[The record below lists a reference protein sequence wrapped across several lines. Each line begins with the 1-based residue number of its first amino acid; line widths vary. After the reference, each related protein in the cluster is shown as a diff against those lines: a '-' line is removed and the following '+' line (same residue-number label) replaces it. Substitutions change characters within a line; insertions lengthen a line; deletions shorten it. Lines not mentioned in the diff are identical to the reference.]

1 MKNKLIS
8 TISLFVALV
17 TANATVTIN
26 VQTAGWGDG
35 SAAANDL
42 FWGIVVDTNGSVN
55 GGDFG
60 GTFLTDLGAAL
71 NGYVLPSVS
80 GGFASGVSIF
90 DEYELVAARTLTA
103 QGGPP
108 SFAAG
113 YMNDLGLNLDG
124 NVSAGDDYGL
134 IWFSTGSATLGT
146 SDTFGFQDFGTLP
159 SDGSTISNGGTPG
172 LALNA
177 IVPEPSTYAAL
188 AGVFALGYVMV
199 RRRRA

>member
-1 MKNKLIS
+1 
-8 TISLFVALV
+8 
-17 TANATVTIN
+17 
-26 VQTAGWGDG
+26 
-35 SAAANDL
+35 
-42 FWGIVVDTNGSVN
+42 
-55 GGDFG
+55 
-60 GTFLTDLGAAL
+60 
-71 NGYVLPSVS
+71 
-80 GGFASGVSIF
+80 
-90 DEYELVAARTLTA
+90 
-103 QGGPP
+103 
-108 SFAAG
+108 
-113 YMNDLGLNLDG
+113 MNDLGLNLDG